1 MLKSFIK
8 ALAIVAGLA
17 MPGLA
22 LAVGM
27 GGINLTSA
35 LGEPLKLEVELD
47 TASKAETNNLSVRL
61 ASPEMFKS
69 AGLDYPYSLPKLKFK
84 IETNPSS
91 DRPYLII
98 TSLQPINEPFVSL
111 LVELSWPSG
120 KLLREYT
127 FLLDPPGYAADQPKA
142 AEVKPVEPIA
152 ELESEISSV
161 PEAGAVPETGSVPGV
176 DSGLEMSAGEDAA
189 SGVMAAESDS
199 LATEEK
205 IASETPTDSAGAEA
219 DKAQGNI
226 SSGDIT
232 VKRGDTLHRIA
243 SLAKSSDVSVERM
256 LVALYRVNAEKFNG
270 KNMNRLQ
277 AGKIL
282 RMPDQSEVDQLTQA
296 QAVKEIRIQVA
307 DWHAYRQRLAV
318 ASVAVT
324 EQTPT
329 QEASGKISA
338 SVTDQTPPAKESAKE
353 VVRLSKGEAPGDH
366 TAGGGKAKD
375 TADDAQTQEE
385 EAIAKGK
392 TVAENKDRA
401 ALLEKN
407 VKAMQRLLEL
417 KNQAAVPETKTDAGK
432 LEVLPQAT
440 PAAATDAAEQAKP
453 VAQAAMPSVQPS
465 LLDEFLGEPLYR
477 VATVVLLGLV
487 ALGVV
492 LRQRAQRRKRRMFES
507 DEGNTTGRITAPIV
521 PSPETGDFTTTLV
534 NVPAA
539 NPGSGAVASNSNAQV
554 EEVDPI
560 SEADLFLNFGRDE
573 QAEEILKDALIKN
586 PAYHQVHL
594 KLLSIYL
601 NRRDVTAFSAIAQ
614 QLKDSGDAKS
624 WEQAS
629 IMGLKLEPNNPMYG
643 GSGKSAEVAQSVAS
657 LVVSKP
663 EVMFDVGAAAA
674 QSPIMDFDLG
684 LATTKVAAVSKEQNF
699 DSTLVLNAP
708 MDFDVTGS
716 RPVAAVQGAV
726 SAETSSKE
734 LDDLIFDV
742 TAGIAPAPSA
752 TEAVPKAAAPAEAD
766 MGLTFTLDIP
776 AANKIE
782 AAPVQVAAK
791 PMLDFDMAEISLNLA
806 QPAKPSSPF
815 PSAADGKDEHWH
827 DVATKLDLANAYKEM
842 GDVAGA
848 REILD
853 EVVQEGD
860 DQQRTA
866 AEVLLKQL

>member
-8 ALAIVAGLA
+8 ALAIVAGLV
-17 MPGLA
+17 MPSLA
-22 LAVGM
+22 WAVGM

-69 AGLDYPYSLPKLKFK
+69 AGLDYPYGLPKLKLK
-84 IETNPSS
+84 IETNPSN

-152 ELESEISSV
+152 QLAPEISTA
-161 PEAGAVPETGSVPGV
+161 PETSAVPEMDVGS
-176 DSGLEMSAGEDAA
+176 EMSAGEAAA
-189 SGVMAAESDS
+189 SGVMAAETDA

-205 IASETPTDSAGAEA
+205 IPGETSLDTAEA
-219 DKAQGNI
+219 DQATAKDPM
-226 SSGDIT
+226 SSGIIT

-243 SLAKSSDVSVERM
+243 SLAKPSDVSVERM

-282 RMPDQSEVDQLTQA
+282 RMPDQSDLDQLTQA
-296 QAVKEIRIQVA
+296 QAVKEIRTQVV
-307 DWHAYRQRLAV
+307 DWHAYRQRLAA

-366 TAGGGKAKD
+366 AAGGGKAKD
-375 TADDAQTQEE
+375 SPDNMHSQEE

-392 TVAENKDRA
+392 TLAENKDRA

-407 VKAMQRLLEL
+407 VKDMQRLLEL
-417 KNQAAVPETKTDAGK
+417 KNQAAAPKTKADTAK

-440 PAAATDAAEQAKP
+440 PPVVAPDTEQPAKP
-453 VAQAAMPSVQPS
+453 VAQATTEPVQPS
-465 LLDEFLGEPLYR
+465 LLDEILGEPLYR
-477 VATVVLLGLV
+477 IATVVLLGLV
-487 ALGVV
+487 VLGVV
-492 LRQRAQRRKRRMFES
+492 LRLRAKRRKRRMFEG
-507 DEGNTTGRITAPIV
+507 DEGNAAGRITAPIA
-521 PSPETGDFTTTLV
+521 PSPETGDFTV
-534 NVPAA
+534 ARVDVAA
-539 NPGSGAVASNSNAQV
+539 SRSGATAGNGNSQI

-586 PAYHQVHL
+586 PAHHQVHL

-614 QLKDSGDAKS
+614 RLKDSGDAKS

-643 GSGKSAEVAQSVAS
+643 GDGRAAAVVQPAAS
-657 LVVSKP
+657 QVISKPSP
-663 EVMFDVGAAAA
+663 EVMFDVGAAEA
-674 QSPIMDFDLG
+674 QSPLMDFDLG
-684 LATTKVAAVSKEQNF
+684 LATTKVAAVNKEQSY

-716 RPVAAVQGAV
+716 RPVAAVQSVV
-726 SAETSSKE
+726 SAETSARE

-742 TAGIAPAPSA
+742 TAGVAPAPST
-752 TEAVPKAAAPAEAD
+752 TEIAPKMAAPAEAD
-766 MGLTFTLDIP
+766 LGLTFTLDIP

-782 AAPVQVAAK
+782 AAPTQAAAK
-791 PMLDFDMAEISLNLA
+791 PMMDFDLAEISLNLA
-806 QPAKPSSPF
+806 QPAKPDSLSP
-815 PSAADGKDEHWH
+815 PTADGKDEHWH

-860 DQQRTA
+860 EQQRAA